1 MAEREVIKCRYLT
14 SKKFGLTKL
23 NPEKKTH
30 EYREVKDYWFKRLF
44 LYSHIQAR
52 QTMLPLH
59 SECIFC
65 CGYPSK
71 QDVSKRLRA
80 KIKSICIRNGL
91 ETDLKI
97 DRDVFDIHFELM
109 KENKKMTF
117 EEFIIA
123 CKRTYAWQGLPDIE
137 VCMLCMG
144 LAGETGEVI
153 DYLKKVGFQGHEFN
167 KEKLKSEMGDMMWYF
182 AMLCDFFNISF
193 EDVLKANIE
202 KLKKRYPD
210 GFDEEKSKNR
220 E

>member
-1 MAEREVIKCRYLT
+1 
-14 SKKFGLTKL
+14 
-23 NPEKKTH
+23 
-30 EYREVKDYWFKRLF
+30 
-44 LYSHIQAR
+44 
-52 QTMLPLH
+52 
-59 SECIFC
+59 
-65 CGYPSK
+65 
-71 QDVSKRLRA
+71 
-80 KIKSICIRNGL
+80 
-91 ETDLKI
+91 
-97 DRDVFDIHFELM
+97 
-109 KENKKMTF
+109 MTF

-202 KLKKRYPD
+202 KLKNRYPD